1 MGVEYLRYLASKWV
15 FLATAIAAAIV
26 TSLLGSAIVTKQYTA
41 TATLLIEPGAGFD
54 PRAATA
60 VSAMYLESL
69 KTYEEFA
76 ASDSLFLRACDKF
89 HLEHGAIESFKRR
102 VLRVTKPR
110 DTKLLQI
117 SVTLPEAKS
126 AQAMAEF
133 LATET
138 VALNHSIADQGD
150 QKLLQDFQTKREST
164 RTSLDQLRTEM
175 SALTSSA
182 QDATLETEARNLAD
196 LKTRL
201 EEQRIDAAAYA
212 AEAMKSK
219 TISHHELAV
228 EELKLKLFNN
238 PTSITPPCSKGA
250 DLTPIMRPFFCEL
263 ATSTPNILTA
273 FVPRDFTSGLLPR
286 YFLMYEKLRCLEE
299 NPNWTFDIPEGLV
312 PLIEKQCNLAS
323 DETPQRTFEKEAS
336 DLLKKFSERVKSAR
350 ERILEQPYSTSQE
363 IHGASLTRLVEQA
376 KKLTFLA
383 SEKDGSRYVVR
394 ENAVVWA
401 ISVVLLSYRNMREII
416 DNNIFENRTEQM
428 RARVLDIIQKASNG
442 KWVPKARTLRN
453 ITFLTRRELDDIL
466 IKLEEDGMIQIRKEG
481 EKRFLIRSTS
491 RRERNKR

>member
-89 HLEHGAIESFKRR
+89 HLEHGAIESFKRK

-212 AEAMKSK
+212 AEAANR
-219 TISHHELAV
+219 E
-228 EELKLKLFNN
+228 
-238 PTSITPPCSKGA
+238 
-250 DLTPIMRPFFCEL
+250 D
-263 ATSTPNILTA
+263 
-273 FVPRDFTSGLLPR
+273 
-286 YFLMYEKLRCLEE
+286 
-299 NPNWTFDIPEGLV
+299 
-312 PLIEKQCNLAS
+312 
-323 DETPQRTFEKEAS
+323 
-336 DLLKKFSERVKSAR
+336 R
-350 ERILEQPYSTSQE
+350 ERTS
-363 IHGASLTRLVEQA
+363 ANARLSSLTTETA
-376 KKLTFLA
+376 KVARDADSAAAKLAAF
-383 SEKDGSRYVVR
+383 R
-394 ENAVVWA
+394 
-401 ISVVLLSYRNMREII
+401 
-416 DNNIFENRTEQM
+416 
-428 RARVLDIIQKASNG
+428 
-442 KWVPKARTLRN
+442 
-453 ITFLTRRELDDIL
+453 TRRERLSERLHIAEEAYDVARKRADEFEAASQMRSDQLRIVDPGIVPQRPSYPNKGVAIVGASIL
-466 IKLEEDGMIQIRKEG
+466 ALVASVGWLTWR
-481 EKRFLIRSTS
+481 RS
-491 RRERNKR
+491 